1 MTKTKKEK
9 VFISKESQNI
19 DDPEIERS
27 MYYLGRA
34 LYQFSLMQANEKHK
48 IMKKGVLKCNHNI

>member
-9 VFISKESQNI
+9 VIISKEFQNI

-27 MYYLGRA
+27 MYYLGKA
-34 LYQFSLMQANEKHK
+34 LYQFSLMQFNKKNSKKNHK
-48 IMKKGVLKCNHNI
+48 